1 MHRVPTLMALAVNL
15 FLVFYAP
22 VVCAQSTNA
31 SLTGRVTDPSK
42 AVIVDA
48 KVTAISMDRNFRYET
63 TSNASGEYYLNNLPP
78 GTYRLEVE
86 KAGFKKL
93 IKLDVTAHVLDSL
106 EINFEM
112 TLGEMSDSIAVGG
125 DLLPVETESAT
136 VSTVV
141 DRKFVENMPLNGRSF
156 QSLITLT
163 PGIVLTTTAY
173 NNQGQFSVN
182 GQRSDSNYFTVDGV
196 SANVGVAA
204 GNPVN
209 SSAGGS
215 LPALSIAGG
224 TASLISVDAMQEF
237 RIQTSDFAPEFGRTP
252 GAQISIASRP
262 GTNAFHGEVFEYFR
276 NGSLD
281 ASDWFTAPY
290 HVTKAEVHQNDFGG
304 VFGGPLRLPLYNGRD
319 KTFFFFSY
327 EGLRLRQPRVATTDV
342 PTTAIRQSAVPSI
355 APILNAFPI
364 PTANAQP
371 DPLDPN
377 LVSYNGSFSSPL
389 TVNATSFRIDH
400 NFHDK
405 LTMFGRY
412 NYAPSNNSERG
423 SGGLYS
429 LSTSFLTQLKTQTLT
444 VGTNWVVTPKVSNE
458 FRFNWSRSS
467 TRNRAVLDNF
477 GGAKVPPSS
486 ALLPQGF
493 SGVDAVNIFVILAGT
508 ATTVA
513 DGKNVDNRLQQ
524 LNFVDNVSFVA
535 AKHEFKFGVDYRHIT
550 TSLSPR
556 AFLEL
561 GLFSSAAEAAT
572 GVAFLAEKEGDKTN
586 GAVLFQN
593 TGLYAQDTFHA
604 TPRLTIVYGLRWD
617 LNPPPTG
624 LNGFQP
630 HPVVGIENPA
640 TATLGRAGAP
650 LWSTTYNNFAP
661 RLGINYALWNQAGW
675 ETVIRAGG
683 GTFYDLGSG
692 VSGNVLAGGTFPL
705 GATDLLF
712 GVPYPLTGTNAT
724 PPSPGSTPAGLTG
737 YPGFDPQLKV
747 PRTYQWNLA
756 VQQSLGANQS
766 LSLTYVGAGGRKL
779 LRQENYVIAPGLN
792 PTFSNILFETN
803 SGGSSY
809 NALQAQFQ
817 KRLSKGLQILASYTY
832 AHSIDNVSNEV
843 TGAFPVPYDSRQD
856 RGSSDFDIRHA
867 FAGSYSYSIPVP
879 SNNRPIRAI
888 FGRWSLDGI
897 VRGYSA
903 PPVDVEAITTQS
915 DVAGYPVPRPDLVPG
930 QPFYVEGAAC
940 HAIFGPIGCPGGR
953 GFNPNAFSNT
963 GVIGPS
969 GSVIRQGDLPRNALR
984 GFGLVQFDNAF
995 RRDVHLAESVNLQ
1008 FRADFFNIF
1017 NHPNFAPPASV
1028 LSLPNFGQSISMLGA
1043 SLGSGGVFG
1052 GQNPLHQIGGPRSI
1066 QLALKLQ
1073 F

>member
-1 MHRVPTLMALAVNL
+1 MRCVPFLA
-15 FLVFYAP
+15 FLLLVSYSS
-22 VVCAQSTNA
+22 VLRAQSTNA
-31 SLTGRVTDPSK
+31 SLTGRITDPSK
-42 AVIVDA
+42 ALVADA
-48 KVTAISMDRNFRYET
+48 KVAAIRMDTNFRYET
-63 TSNASGEYYLNNLPP
+63 TSNTSGEYYLTNLSP

-93 IKLDVTAHVLDSL
+93 VKPDVTLHVLDGL
-106 EINFEM
+106 EIDFEM
-112 TLGEMSDSIAVGG
+112 TLGEVLESVKAAATA
-125 DLLPVETESAT
+125 LPVDTASAA
-136 VSTVV
+136 VSTMV
-141 DRKFVENMPLNGRSF
+141 DRPFVENMPLNGRSF
-156 QSLITLT
+156 QSLIALT
-163 PGIVLTTTAY
+163 PGVVLTATAY
-173 NNQGQFSVN
+173 NDQGQFSVN

-237 RIQTSDFAPEFGRTP
+237 RIQTSSFAPEFGRTS

-262 GTNAFHGEVFEYFR
+262 GTNTFHGEVFEDFR
-276 NGSLD
+276 SGSLD

-290 HVTKAEVHQNDFGG
+290 HVTKPEVHQNDFGG

-342 PTTAIRQSAVPSI
+342 PTMAIRQSAVPSI

-371 DPLDPN
+371 DALDPN
-377 LVSYNGSFSSPL
+377 LVSYNGSFSSPS
-389 TVNATSFRIDH
+389 TVNVTSFRIDH

-444 VGTNWVVTPKVSNE
+444 AGTNWIVIPRVSNE

-467 TRNRAVLDNF
+467 TTNKAVLDNF
-477 GGAKVPPSS
+477 GGATVPPNSVLFPP
-486 ALLPQGF
+486 AL
-493 SGVDAVNIFVILAGT
+493 SGQDAVNLFFIPTGT
-508 ATTVA
+508 ATVVA

-524 LNFVDNVSFVA
+524 LNFVDNVSLVA

-556 AFLEL
+556 AFLEF

-593 TGLYAQDTFHA
+593 TGLYAQDTFHV
-604 TPRLTIVYGLRWD
+604 TPHVTIVYGLRWD

-630 HPVVGIENPA
+630 YPVVGIENPA
-640 TATLGRAGAP
+640 TATLGRAGAQ
-650 LWSTTYNNFAP
+650 LWATSYNNFAP
-661 RLGINYALWNQAGW
+661 RLGINYAVRNNVGW

-705 GATDLLF
+705 GATNLLF
-712 GVPYPLTGTNAT
+712 GVPYPLTGTNAI
-724 PPSPGSTPAGLTG
+724 PPSPGGAPAGLTG
-737 YPGFDPQLKV
+737 YPGFDPHLKV
-747 PRTYQWNLA
+747 PRTYEWNLA
-756 VQQSLGANQS
+756 VQQSLEANQS
-766 LSLTYVGAGGRKL
+766 VSLTYVGAGGRKL
-779 LRQENYVIAPGLN
+779 LRQENYVIAPGVN
-792 PTFSNILFETN
+792 PTFSNILFQTN

-843 TGAFPVPYDSRQD
+843 AGAFPAPYNSRQD
-856 RGSSDFDIRHA
+856 RGPSDFDIRHA

-879 SNNRPIRAI
+879 SNNRSVRNI

-897 VRGYSA
+897 VRAYSA
-903 PPVDVEAITTQS
+903 PPVDVEAITTSS
-915 DVAGYPVPRPDLVPG
+915 DIAGYPIPRPDLVAG
-930 QPFYVEGAAC
+930 QPLYIEGAAC
-940 HAIFGPIGCPGGR
+940 FSVFGPIGCPGGK
-953 GFNPNAFSNT
+953 GFNPKSFDTT
-963 GVIGPS
+963 GIIGPS
-969 GSVIRQGDLPRNALR
+969 GKVIRQGDLPRNALR

-995 RRDVHLAESVNLQ
+995 RKEVHLAENANLQ

-1017 NHPNFAPPASV
+1017 NHPNFASPANI
-1028 LSLPNFGQSISMLGA
+1028 LSLPNFGQSISMLGT

-1052 GQNPLHQIGGPRSI
+1052 GQNPLHQVGGPRSI